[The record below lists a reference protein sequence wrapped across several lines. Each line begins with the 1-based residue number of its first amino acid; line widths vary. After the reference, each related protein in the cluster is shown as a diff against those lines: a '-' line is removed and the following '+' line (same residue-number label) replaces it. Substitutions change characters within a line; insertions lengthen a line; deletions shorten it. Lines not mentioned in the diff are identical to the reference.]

1 MKYNPL
7 ALTLAASLVMA
18 GMAPAQIVIK
28 PVRPPTVATN
38 RTGIIVPGPYGGA
51 TPTAQKP
58 QVIELLNGDALK
70 GTFMGTDSKG
80 GTKWRHPAAKNVIVF
95 DAGSVSRILLH
106 PRQAQLPA
114 SQNCRV
120 TLRTGEELLGQLV
133 SLNDKTLT
141 LSAWYSRTSLR
152 IPREKILSIS
162 PGAAEA
168 NVIYEGPNNNDG
180 WIGRNQKIGLQ
191 RVPQRIQIR
200 GGLVPPG
207 LGAFGRPMPVAGK
220 AGWQLRKGTFTATQN
235 GSQIGR
241 KVKFADQTNIEFDLS
256 WNRNLLNLAVHI
268 YSDKMEPI
276 GGTGYVVGLSSR
288 NCYLIR
294 STPQRPGG
302 QGGQNNIGNANLPQQ
317 FRVKTKARISI
328 RADRKNNTIAL
339 LMDNQ
344 LIRKWTDST
353 GFAGKGEVLMF
364 VSTGTATHK
373 ISRIRITRWDGQL
386 PAAGGT
392 QRKPENDQLLSRD
405 SDVSGKL
412 IGITNGKVQFK
423 SNFLNLNMPL
433 ENVVLLRFAGDQK
446 EKTKIGLGDVR
457 VSLVNGGDFVFRLD
471 RWSVDKV
478 TGISPIFGRV
488 DFRPS
493 AFTSVEFN
501 LNKKRENED
510 GDRFDFE

>member
-7 ALTLAASLVMA
+7 ALTLAASFVMA

-38 RTGIIVPGPYGGA
+38 RPGIIVPGPYGGA

-106 PRQAQLPA
+106 PRQAQVPA

-133 SLNDKTLT
+133 TLNDKTLT

-180 WIGRNQKIGLQ
+180 WIGRNQQAGLK

-200 GGLVPPG
+200 GGLVPQG
-207 LGAFGRPMPVAGK
+207 LGVFGRPMPVAGK
-220 AGWQLRKGTFTATQN
+220 AGWQFSKGTFTAAQN
-235 GSQIGR
+235 GAQIGR

-256 WNRNLLNLAVHI
+256 WNRSLSLAVHI

-288 NCYLIR
+288 TCNLFR
-294 STPQRPGG
+294 STAAKRGVPAAQS
-302 QGGQNNIGNANLPQQ
+302 NLGNASLPIQ
-317 FRVKTKARISI
+317 FRAKTKARISI
-328 RADRKNNTIAL
+328 RADRKNNTVAL
-339 LMDNQ
+339 LMDDQ
-344 LIRKWTDST
+344 FIRKWTDST

-364 VSTGTATHK
+364 VSQGTTTHK
-373 ISRIRITRWDGQL
+373 ISRIRITRWDGKL

-412 IGITNGKVQFK
+412 IGITNGKVEFK
-423 SNFLNLNMPL
+423 SNFLKFNMPL
-433 ENVVLLRFAGDQK
+433 ENVVLLSFAGDQK

-478 TGISPIFGRV
+478 TGVSPIFGRV